1 VSGDERPVRGD
12 ERPVSGDERFVSG
25 DERPVSGDEHPV
37 SGDER
42 PVSGDERPVSGDER
56 LVTGAERVTHGDER
70 EEDTLAALQAR
81 FAEAITSTRLPFD
94 PALAGDI
101 VPGGSLTLEGA
112 FEVYR
117 GGYLAR
123 LTEQLGE
130 TFATVWRVLGDED
143 FFGLCERYIAAHRS
157 DSYNLS
163 DYGRDVPTFLE
174 GEQNVREFSF
184 LPDLARLELAFHDLF
199 HAPQH
204 RSLEAAE
211 LAATPDL
218 ASSRLRFGDAVR
230 MLGFESRVYRLFQH
244 RGDEKAPDLSGLDAP
259 EHVLLFKQAGEV
271 RARVVDAA
279 TAEAIGAL
287 VAGATVEES
296 LEQVTTSHP
305 DFGTQRVG
313 ELFTILGLCGL
324 VTAVER

>member
-1 VSGDERPVRGD
+1 MSE
-12 ERPVSGDERFVSG
+12 
-25 DERPVSGDEHPV
+25 
-37 SGDER
+37 
-42 PVSGDERPVSGDER
+42 
-56 LVTGAERVTHGDER
+56 AERMASEAER
-70 EEDTLAALQAR
+70 MASEAERIASEAERMASEAERDTDTLAGLQAR
-81 FAEAITSTRLPFD
+81 FTAAITSTHLPFD

-101 VPGGSLTLEGA
+101 VPGGSLTVDGA
-112 FEVYR
+112 FDVYR

-130 TFATVWRVLGDED
+130 TFATVWRVLGDQD
-143 FFGLCERYIAAHRS
+143 FFALCERYIAAHRS

-163 DYGRDVPTFLE
+163 DYGRDFPTFLE
-174 GEQNVREFSF
+174 CGENLREFSF

-204 RSLEAAE
+204 TSLEAAE

-230 MLGFESRVYRLFQH
+230 MLGFDSRVYRLFQH
-244 RGDEKAPDLSGLDAP
+244 RSDETPPDLSGIDTP
-259 EHVLLFKQAGEV
+259 EHVLLFKQGDEV

-279 TAEAIGAL
+279 TARGLEAMA
-287 VAGATVEES
+287 AGATVEQA
-296 LEQVTTSHP
+296 LEQVTASHP
-305 DFGTQRVG
+305 DFGVQRVG
-313 ELFTILGLCGL
+313 ELFTIVGLCGL

>member
-1 VSGDERPVRGD
+1 MSGTERD
-12 ERPVSGDERFVSG
+12 D
-25 DERPVSGDEHPV
+25 D
-37 SGDER
+37 
-42 PVSGDERPVSGDER
+42 R
-56 LVTGAERVTHGDER
+56 LAG
-70 EEDTLAALQAR
+70 LQAR
-81 FAEAITSTRLPFD
+81 FAAAITSTHLPFD
-94 PALAGDI
+94 TALAGDI
-101 VPGGSLTLEGA
+101 VPGGSLTVDGA

-130 TFATVWRVLGDED
+130 TFATVWRVLGDAD

-163 DYGRDVPTFLE
+163 DYGRDFPTFLG
-174 GEQNVREFSF
+174 GEDDLREFSF

-218 ASSRLRFGDAVR
+218 ASSRLRFGAAVR
-230 MLGFESRVYRLFQH
+230 LLGFDSRVYGLFQH
-244 RGDEKAPDLSGLDAP
+244 RNDESVPDLAGIDTP

-279 TAEAIGAL
+279 AALALGAM
-287 VAGATVEES
+287 ATGATVEEA
-296 LEQVTTSHP
+296 LERVTASYP

-313 ELFTILGLCGL
+313 ELFTILSLCGL
-324 VTAVER
+324 VAAVER